1 MSRLKLLGA
10 NIKKYRESKNFSQ
23 ELLAEKVN
31 LSREYITRIENGQK
45 FVSLRK
51 LFLLADILGV
61 KFSDI
66 TNFD

>member
-1 MSRLKLLGA
+1 MSRLKLLGK
-10 NIKKYRESKNFSQ
+10 NIKKYREAKNLSQ
-23 ELLAEKVN
+23 ELLAEKTD

-51 LFLLADILGV
+51 LFLLADVLKV
-61 KFSDI
+61 KFSDL